1 MKNGDLNKFSAP
13 QFLSSLNYL
22 VIFLRFILV
31 IKKLTKFQ
39 ITKEEIDKIIDF
51 SFDNNLKIGFISPDL
66 KQHSVY
72 YFLTTVIEGLKN
84 SITAYLFNIAI
95 QKILMMPH
103 QA

>member
-1 MKNGDLNKFSAP
+1 MN
-13 QFLSSLNYL
+13 
-22 VIFLRFILV
+22 ILV
-31 IKKLTKFQ
+31 IVKKLTKSFQ

-72 YFLTTVIEGLKN
+72 YFLTTVIEGLKK
-84 SITAYLFNIAI
+84 IQLLFIYLILVI